1 MTANDHR
8 LWDCLVIGG
17 GPAGLTAA
25 LYLARFRR
33 SVLVIDGGR
42 SRAAG
47 IPRSH
52 NHPGFID
59 GISGEILLQT
69 LRKQASQYGAK
80 IKGGNV
86 VNLEVADDGFKAQTE
101 TGEFRAACVVLAAG
115 IADACPDIMSPSSTS
130 VARHIRYCPVCDGFE
145 AADKKI
151 AVYGDPK
158 DAAAKARFL
167 RVYSSEVSLIPVRP
181 GERSGSSE
189 DFELL
194 HSPARS
200 FSVVGSGVSVVLEDG
215 QVRTFDVLYP
225 VLGCR
230 VHSDLATALGA
241 TSNSIGCLVVDD
253 KQETTVDGLY
263 AAGDVVSDLHQIVV
277 AEGHAAIAATAIHNR
292 LPFRFREHP

>member
-1 MTANDHR
+1 MTARQR

-42 SRAAG
+42 SRAGG

-59 GISGEILLQT
+59 GISGETLLQT
-69 LRKQASQYGAK
+69 LRTQASQYGAE
-80 IKGGNV
+80 IQSGNV
-86 VNLEVADDGFKAQTE
+86 VSLEIANDGFKAQTE
-101 TGEFRAACVVLAAG
+101 TGEFDAACVVLAGG
-115 IADACPDIMSPSSTS
+115 IADACPEIINRSSTS
-130 VARHIRYCPVCDGFE
+130 ETEHIRYCPVCDGFE
-145 AADKKI
+145 AGDKKI
-151 AVYGDPK
+151 AIYGDPK

-181 GERSGSSE
+181 EERSGTSE
-189 DFELL
+189 VFELL
-194 HSPARS
+194 TSPAQS
-200 FSVVGSGVSVVLEDG
+200 FTVEGGGVSVVLEDG

-225 VLGCR
+225 ALGCR

-241 TSNSIGCLVVDD
+241 KTNATGCLVVDD
-253 KQETTVDGLY
+253 KQQTTVEGLY

-292 LPFRFREHP
+292 LPFRFRDP